1 MTDTELYDALSEFR
15 KPIRMAILFTLAFK
29 ISPRAITGLTWTQVR
44 EFRLNKRAMAVL
56 NLIARHI
63 SSDLVFW
70 QTRNGKPEPLTGF
83 IESLDRLL
91 GIITLEEFREMYDE
105 MLYIDEL
112 SKEFIRLM
120 FLNANAKA

>member
-1 MTDTELYDALSEFR
+1 
-15 KPIRMAILFTLAFK
+15 
-29 ISPRAITGLTWTQVR
+29 
-44 EFRLNKRAMAVL
+44 
-56 NLIARHI
+56 
-63 SSDLVFW
+63 
-70 QTRNGKPEPLTGF
+70 LTGF